1 MANGRMDREQRA
13 KQFMPFAAL
22 KGFDEVLRE
31 RERIVVPRAELS
43 EDRREELDRT
53 LRQIGRQD
61 MVTVVYFSEGAYLKI
76 TGMVSRCDV
85 TARVL
90 TVVNTRIP
98 MEDIYDI
105 QLELKDAAE
114 HGRDVW

>member
-1 MANGRMDREQRA
+1 MANGKMDREQRA

-31 RERIVVPRAELS
+31 RERVVVRRAELS

-53 LRQIGRQD
+53 LRQIGIQD
-61 MVTVVYFSEGAYLKI
+61 MIKVVYFSEGTYLQV

-105 QLELKDAAE
+105 EIVGQEI
-114 HGRDVW
+114 

>member
-43 EDRREELDRT
+43 EDKREELDRT
-53 LRQIGRQD
+53 LHQINRQD
-61 MVTVVYFSEGAYLKI
+61 VITVVYFSEGAYLQV

-105 QLELKDAAE
+105 QVEA
-114 HGRDVW
+114 RR